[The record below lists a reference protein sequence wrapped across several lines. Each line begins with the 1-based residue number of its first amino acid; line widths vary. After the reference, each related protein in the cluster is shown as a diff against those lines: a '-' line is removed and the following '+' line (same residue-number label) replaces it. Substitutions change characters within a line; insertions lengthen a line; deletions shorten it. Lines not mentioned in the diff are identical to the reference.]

1 MVLAAFVLKTDGLTV
16 EEATC
21 NHSDNYWYTLQVR
34 AYCPY
39 AHSYSF
45 IPRSWGYRGQVDTVA
60 ALLLGGG
67 ETTRQ
72 YFTVRPWF
80 DTRPCQCVKICFDSL
95 RVVAVAVFKSQGKT

>member
-16 EEATC
+16 EEAAW
-21 NHSDNYWYTLQVR
+21 NHGDDYWYTLQVR

-45 IPRSWGYRGQVDTVA
+45 MPRSWGYRGQVDTVA
-60 ALLLGGG
+60 ALLPDGG

-80 DTRPCQCVKICFDSL
+80 DTRPCQYVKICSASL
-95 RVVAVAVFKSQGKT
+95 VAVAIFRS